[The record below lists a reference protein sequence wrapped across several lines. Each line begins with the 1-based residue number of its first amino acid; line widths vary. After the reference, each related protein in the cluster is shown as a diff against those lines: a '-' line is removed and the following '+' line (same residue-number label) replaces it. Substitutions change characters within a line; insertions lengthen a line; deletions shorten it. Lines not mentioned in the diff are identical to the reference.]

1 MVLKVDCQALAFP
14 GLAQGAAFV
23 VLLLF
28 HLIHFPYRLI
38 RIDYMARA
46 SPNGGCGPFLLL
58 DMILQ
63 QISNTIP
70 ALFLKSFVVKS
81 GQSLMHFERLVSLLP
96 YAVLFL
102 AAFGLGRSLM
112 APFAAPTSR
121 AVGLPDA
128 DPALAAAQ
136 AAAAHWFGD
145 ARQAAPAAAAPAGR
159 LIGMWAPQ
167 GASGGFAI
175 IEDGG
180 QRHVLTPGKALPS
193 GWILAGFD
201 ASGALLTLGGAESRL
216 VIERAAGAPGEPAA
230 APQALDAP
238 SAQMMAPAA
247 PVGPSEAYD
256 PNSNK

>member
-1 MVLKVDCQALAFP
+1 
-14 GLAQGAAFV
+14 
-23 VLLLF
+23 
-28 HLIHFPYRLI
+28 
-38 RIDYMARA
+38 
-46 SPNGGCGPFLLL
+46 
-58 DMILQ
+58 
-63 QISNTIP
+63 
-70 ALFLKSFVVKS
+70 
-81 GQSLMHFERLVSLLP
+81 MHFERLVSLLP